1 MSRTLLER
9 IHNPRNRT
17 CFCAP
22 ECWCRRSA
30 LGRAV
35 KWWFPGR
42 FFGLH
47 HVGQRTPE
55 QKRLLDAGGGR

>member
-17 CFCAP
+17 CFCSP
-22 ECWCRRSA
+22 KCWCRRSA

-35 KWWFPGR
+35 KWWFPER
-42 FFGLH
+42 LFGLH
-47 HVGQRTPE
+47 HVGQWTPE
-55 QKRLLDAGGGR
+55 EKRLLAGE